1 MLYPVVH
8 DLRSPLSHAYAAVS
22 ALAGTPTSNALRLER
37 NVSGRRDP
45 ADPMPNPVLFEIL
58 AALRF
63 SIEHLLG
70 YIRPAS
76 FRRFVHYNGPALI
89 PSRGAV
95 IVTYRRSWLRSIVI
109 PSSPGAIL
117 CRLRSKSGRK
127 SGELNP
133 PRPCVEFRCHL
144 DDQAREHLGM
154 IRTADFASQDVL
166 ADTLRRHGDFL
177 LWELGIVHRAFGVL
191 PACILTVRW
200 SLPR

>member
-8 DLRSPLSHAYAAVS
+8 DLRSPLSHGYAVVS
-22 ALAGTPTSNALRLER
+22 ALAGTPTSNVLRLER

-58 AALRF
+58 AALGF

-76 FRRFVHYNGPALI
+76 LKRFVYYNGPALI
-89 PSRGAV
+89 PSRAPSSS
-95 IVTYRRSWLRSIVI
+95 TRRRSWLRSTVTI
-109 PSSPGAIL
+109 SSPVPIL

-133 PRPCVEFRCHL
+133 ARPCGEFHCHM

-154 IRTADFASQDVL
+154 TAGIASQDVH
-166 ADTLRRHGDFL
+166 AHT
-177 LWELGIVHRAFGVL
+177 
-191 PACILTVRW
+191 CIW
-200 SLPR
+200 P